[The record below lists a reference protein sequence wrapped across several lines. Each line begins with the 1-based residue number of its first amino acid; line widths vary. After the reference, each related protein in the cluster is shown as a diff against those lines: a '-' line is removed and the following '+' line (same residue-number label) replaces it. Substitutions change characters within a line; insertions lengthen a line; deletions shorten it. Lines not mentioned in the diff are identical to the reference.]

1 MTTQPTVTAL
11 AWPPAG
17 TAGVANGPDGPGL
30 DWDAIDWRHQEGEV
44 RRLRQ
49 RIFKAAQAGDLKKVR
64 NLQRLMLRSRANTL
78 VSVRQVTQRNKG
90 RATAGVDGKVAMTSP
105 ERAKLAEQLHRH
117 AKPRQALPVRRVY
130 IPKKGGRLRPLGI
143 PAIADRVQQ
152 ARVRHALEPEWEARM
167 EPRSYGFRPGRSCQ
181 DAIQAIFSV
190 ARGKGARRLW
200 ALDADLSS
208 AFDKIAHN
216 LLLGQLGMFPARDQV
231 ARWLKAGVVDKGRYA
246 PTEEGTPQ
254 GGVISPL
261 LLNIALHGMEAAA
274 GVRYRPN
281 GITAPE
287 APVLIRYADD
297 LVALCL
303 TVEQAEEVKR
313 RLAEWLALR
322 GLSFNEA
329 KTGIVHVEAEGFDF
343 LAFNIRRYQTRQGGK
358 LLIKPSKDAV
368 AGIRRRLATEVRTLR
383 GASPEV
389 VIGRLNPII
398 RGWAAY
404 NRSFVASK
412 VFAALDHHVWRLLYR
427 WACHRHPD
435 KSKHWV
441 VARYFGKYNKDRE
454 DKWVF
459 GDRDS
464 GAYLHKFAWTP
475 VTRHPLVKGGAS
487 PDDPA
492 LTRYWADRRR
502 KRRPPPLAPS
512 LTRQITKQR
521 GRCTRCGDYLLFADH
536 EPQSPSQWEAWF
548 TAIRTAIVK
557 TAIVTQPQGRPG
569 AQNHHLV
576 HAYCLPTPEDSDDS
590 GGTTADGT
598 TCTPSRPA

>member
-1 MTTQPTVTAL
+1 MATQPTVTTL

-17 TAGVANGPDGPGL
+17 AAGVVNGPDGPGL

-49 RIFKAAQAGDLKKVR
+49 RIFKAEQAGDHKRVR
-64 NLQRLMLRSRANTL
+64 NLQKLMLRSRANTL

-90 RATAGVDGKVAMTSP
+90 RATAGVDGEVALTSP
-105 ERAKLAEQLHRH
+105 ARARLAEQLHRR
-117 AKPRQALPVRRVY
+117 AKPWQALPVRRVY
-130 IPKKGGRLRPLGI
+130 ISKKNGKLRPLGI
-143 PAIADRVQQ
+143 PAVADRVQQ
-152 ARVRHALEPEWEARM
+152 ARVKQALEPEWEARM

-181 DAIQAIFSV
+181 DAIQAIYLV
-190 ARGKGARRLW
+190 AKGRDARRLW

-208 AFDKIAHN
+208 AFDKIDHN
-216 LLLGQLGMFPARDQV
+216 LLLGRLGTFPAREQV

-261 LLNIALHGMEAAA
+261 LLNVALHGMETAA
-274 GVRYRPN
+274 GVRYLRN
-281 GITAPE
+281 GTTVPD

-297 LVALCL
+297 LVALCH
-303 TVEQAEEVKR
+303 TSEQAEQVKQ
-313 RLAEWLALR
+313 RLAEWLAPR
-322 GLSFNEA
+322 GLSFNED
-329 KTGIVHVEAEGFDF
+329 KTSIVHVESEGFDF

-368 AGIRRRLATEVRTLR
+368 ARIRRRLATEVRTLR
-383 GASPEV
+383 GAPPEV

-404 NRSFVASK
+404 NRSFVSSK
-412 VFAALDHHVWRLLYR
+412 AFAALDHYVWQLLYR
-427 WACHRHPD
+427 WACRRHPE

-441 VARYFGKYNKDRE
+441 TARYFGQYNKDRE

-464 GAYLHKFAWTP
+464 GVYLHKFSWTP
-475 VTRHPLVKGGAS
+475 IVRHAQVKGRAS

-502 KRRPPPLAPS
+502 KQRPPPLAPS
-512 LTRQITKQR
+512 LTRQIKKQR
-521 GRCTRCGDYLLFADH
+521 GRCVKCGDYLLFADH

-557 TAIVTQPQGRPG
+557 TAIVTQPQGRRG
-569 AQNHHLV
+569 AHKHHLV
-576 HAYCLPTPEDSDDS
+576 HASCLTPGDSTDP
-590 GGTTADGT
+590 GGTTADST
-598 TCTPSRPA
+598 ACTP